1 MLPLTRPILRL
12 SRCLSLKL
20 PPSGAQSL
28 ALGLSGPGR
37 PYSEKQRSYWAAMR
51 RWLRGP
57 AVPPFPRPCLVGE
70 PVLRTEAA
78 AVPPAD
84 VRGPEVQRLV
94 AALVRAMRRAGAVG
108 LSAPQL
114 GVPLQV
120 LVLEVTEQTLQAE
133 APSTRQAREMV
144 AVPLRVFINPQL
156 RVLDSRTVVWPEA
169 CQSVPGYAACVAR
182 YRAVEITGLD
192 EVGEPVSWRVSGWTA
207 RILQHEMD
215 HLKGQLYIDKM
226 DSRTFENLHW
236 MEEND

>member
-1 MLPLTRPILRL
+1 MFRVCRPILRL
-12 SRCLSLKL
+12 WRVVSAV
-20 PPSGAQSL
+20 PSP
-28 ALGLSGPGR
+28 GLGR
-37 PYSEKQRSYWAAMR
+37 PYSEKRRSYWEALR

-78 AVPPAD
+78 AVSPAD
-84 VRGPEVQRLV
+84 VGGPEVRRLV
-94 AALVRAMRRAGAVG
+94 AALVRAMRRTGAVG

-120 LVLEVTEQTLQAE
+120 LVVEVTEQVLEAE
-133 APSTRQAREMV
+133 APSARRAREMV
-144 AVPLRVFINPQL
+144 AVPLRVFINPRL
-156 RVLDSRTVVWPEA
+156 RVLDSRTVLWPEA

-182 YRAVEITGLD
+182 HRAVEITGLD
-192 EVGEPVSWRVSGWTA
+192 ERGEPVTWRASGWAA

-215 HLKGQLYIDKM
+215 HLKGQLYIDIM

-236 MEEND
+236 MQEND